1 MSARKSGAAEH
12 GFALV
17 IVLWAGVLL
26 SVIAASFA
34 FSMRAET
41 RLAGNMV
48 ERAKAQ
54 AIADAALHRG
64 ILGLLA
70 HAPAARWVA
79 DGRSYELPFGQGRMH
94 IRLHSENGKVD
105 LNGAPE
111 ALVHG
116 LLNALADNGEI
127 ADRDRAARIADAILD
142 WRDSD
147 SRARPN
153 GAEDRHYTAGGQP
166 FGARDGA
173 FLSVAELNQV
183 LGVDAEVFAR
193 LAPYITVYS
202 WAPQVDPMTA
212 PRNVLLAVPGLD
224 AGLVDPFIAAREAYY
239 ASRTQEGD
247 ALAPRLPLEL
257 LSPGARYLSRADSRV
272 YTVEA
277 RGELPGGTRATR
289 RAVVQLTGDQ
299 RNPYSIVAWFDSA
312 PESDLGDETANH
324 Q

>member
-1 MSARKSGAAEH
+1 MGREAQR

-26 SVIAASFA
+26 SIIAASFA
-34 FSMRAET
+34 FSMRVET
-41 RLAGNMV
+41 RLAGNLV

-54 AIADAALHRG
+54 AIADAAIRRG

-70 HAPAARWVA
+70 ESPASRWVA
-79 DGRSYELPFGQGRMH
+79 DGRPYELPFGEGLMR
-94 IRLHSENGKVD
+94 IRLFSDNGKVD

-116 LLNALADNGEI
+116 LLSTLAESGE
-127 ADRDRAARIADAILD
+127 AEDRGQAARIADAILD
-142 WRDSD
+142 WRDPD
-147 SRARPN
+147 QRARPS
-153 GAEDRHYTAGGQP
+153 GAEDRHYAAGGRP

-183 LGVDAEVFAR
+183 LGVDAELFAR
-193 LAPYITVYS
+193 LAPLVTVYS

-224 AGLVDPFIAAREAYY
+224 AGLVDRFMAARDAFY
-239 ASRTQEGD
+239 ASRAEEGD
-247 ALAPRLPLEL
+247 APPRLPLEL
-257 LSPGARYLSRADSRV
+257 LSPGARYLSRAKSRV

-289 RAVVQLTGDQ
+289 RVVVQLTGDQ
-299 RNPYSIVAWFDSA
+299 QKPYSIVAWFDSV
-312 PESDLGDETANH
+312 PESENRNSKPDP

>member
-1 MSARKSGAAEH
+1 MHGAAER

-34 FSMRAET
+34 FSMRTET
-41 RLAGNMV
+41 RLAGNLV
-48 ERAKAQ
+48 ERAKAG
-54 AIADAALHRG
+54 AIADAAVRRG

-70 HAPAARWVA
+70 EAPAARWVA
-79 DGRSYELPFGQGRMH
+79 DGRPYELPFGEGRMR
-94 IRLHSENGKVD
+94 IRLLSENGKVD

-111 ALVHG
+111 GLVHG
-116 LLNALADNGEI
+116 LLNTLAERGEI

-142 WRDSD
+142 WRDPD
-147 SRARPN
+147 NRARPS
-153 GAEDRHYTAGGQP
+153 GAEDRHYAAGGQP

-183 LGVDAEVFAR
+183 LGVDAEIFAR
-193 LAPYITVYS
+193 LAPLITVYS

-212 PRNVLLAVPGLD
+212 SRSVLLAVPGLD
-224 AGLVDPFIAAREAYY
+224 AGLVDAFIAAREAFY
-239 ASRTQEGD
+239 ASRTEEGD
-247 ALAPRLPLEL
+247 ARPRLPLEL

-299 RNPYSIVAWFDSA
+299 RKPYSIVAWFDSI
-312 PESDLGDETANH
+312 PESDSRDKTANH